1 MKQKYFL
8 CCKNNKLFFCM
19 SSDNDF
25 AAAVF
30 RSLQVFCCFIFSN
43 PSERCGQNSADDGSC
58 WSSSG
63 RGC

>member
-8 CCKNNKLFFCM
+8 SCKNNKLFCV

-25 AAAVF
+25 AAAF
-30 RSLQVFCCFIFSN
+30 FARCRYFAALFFSN